1 MRLPDVGIGLLAVMT
16 LWAVGPVMAQT
27 PNVINIKFSHVAAI
41 DTPKGQGAEQFKKLA
56 EERTKGRVRVDVYSN
71 SSLFKDKEELEALQM
86 GSVQMLAP
94 SISKFGPFGVKEFEV
109 FDLPFVTPD
118 IASFQRLAKSEFG
131 TSLLKKLE
139 PRGVRG
145 LAYWDAGFRV
155 ITSNKP
161 LLKLGDFKGMKIRI
175 NSSKVNEATMR
186 AVGALP
192 QTMAFSEVYMG
203 LQTGVVDGADTVMYN
218 ALTQKFYEVQKHI
231 SLLHHSHQGYVV
243 VVNKKFWDGLPK
255 DIREILESAMADASI
270 HANALSIAEERNAV
284 DKIKATGKTI
294 IDQPAATELQE
305 IKKAMMVVHR
315 DMEGRLGRE
324 NVQAMYKA
332 VGFVLPK

>member
-1 MRLPDVGIGLLAVMT
+1 MNGCRLFVACALLAGCSVT
-16 LWAVGPVMAQT
+16 AFAQQ
-27 PNVINIKFSHVAAI
+27 PIVIKFSHVAAI
-41 DTPKGQGAEQFKKLA
+41 DTPKGQGAERFKKLA
-56 EERTKGRVRVDVYSN
+56 EERTKGRVHVDIYAN

-118 IASFQRLAKSEFG
+118 IASFQRLAHSEFG
-131 TSLLKKLE
+131 MSMLRKLE
-139 PRGVRG
+139 SRGVRG
-145 LAYWDAGFRV
+145 LAYWNAGFRV

-161 LLKLGDFKGMKIRI
+161 LRKVSDFKGMKIRI

-186 AVGALP
+186 SVGALP
-192 QTMAFSEVYMG
+192 QTMAFSEVYLG

-231 SLLHHSHQGYVV
+231 SLLHHSHQGYIV

-255 DIREILESAMADASI
+255 DVREVLESAMADATT
-270 HANALSIAEERNAV
+270 HANALSIAEEHSAME
-284 DKIKATGKTI
+284 KIKASGKTT
-294 IDQPAATELQE
+294 IDELTTAERNE
-305 IKKAMMVVHR
+305 IRKAMMTVHHA
-315 DMEGRLGRE
+315 MEGRLGRE
-324 NVQAMYKA
+324 NIQAMYKA
-332 VGFVLPK
+332 VGFVAPR